1 MCSESVYQHTNSA
14 KGVCEYMMLV
24 LLAELLM
31 GSRSDAICGTAEHK
45 HDLFFLRP
53 TGNNPRHVH
62 RPTPAKGLKKLAK
75 LTGCLVTRFALE
87 NYRAAVQLCSF
98 VSSLFL
104 AYLLQFCPVF
114 GYIFF
119 QCEKFTT
126 QFATEELCAIVI
138 AFFSDTLTLKYV
150 FNF

>member
-31 GSRSDAICGTAEHK
+31 GSRSDAICCVRGAAEHK

-87 NYRAAVQLCSF
+87 NYRAAVQLC
-98 VSSLFL
+98 
-104 AYLLQFCPVF
+104 FC
-114 GYIFF
+114 
-119 QCEKFTT
+119 
-126 QFATEELCAIVI
+126 EL
-138 AFFSDTLTLKYV
+138 AFFSLSTANLSS
-150 FNF
+150 F